1 MLSFVENPN
10 KLDSFYWRK
19 KALESEDVSDLKIEV
34 PTKRELRLRY
44 SIKKLLETLNN
55 FGELNVSHLMKKS
68 GLWSNTMVRI
78 IPILKERGIVNERR
92 LPEQSNQ
99 KLYSLR
105 LFRAITF
112 LSYLFAKERVERFL
126 TMHKQLRQEAIRL
139 NGGKIPIPSV
149 ELKKTILGD
158 LPNSQIIVP
167 EYLQKKYQVD
177 IPDKRIISELPDYL
191 ADEII
196 MNFISE
202 KYCHD

>member
-158 LPNSQIIVP
+158 LPNSQIIVQARFTGAIRP
-167 EYLQKKYQVD
+167 QQ
-177 IPDKRIISELPDYL
+177 
-191 ADEII
+191 ADPVTR
-196 MNFISE
+196 
-202 KYCHD
+202 